1 MFAAMA
7 FDAPRSEHQLG
18 AWVVFFVVLSIPL
31 WFVLGA
37 ITGWFL
43 YLRNWLRAS
52 ALIAATPIAAT
63 TMGWLLAAPAT
74 GITDA
79 MGIGFFVTSNI
90 PTTSAEGIRKNSVWK
105 MRGLGPSLSLT
116 CLAAQR
122 KRPFPTAARI
132 TFSWRCARPSSSPAQ
147 CKEWG
152 SSYRLGWQTSFSPA
166 MTRT

>member
-7 FDAPRSEHQLG
+7 FDAPGSEHQLG

-63 TMGWLLAAPAT
+63 TMGWLPAT

-79 MGIGFFVTSNI
+79 MGMLC
-90 PTTSAEGIRKNSVWK
+90 PTQRLSRMAG
-105 MRGLGPSLSLT
+105 MRSFRLNDRDSST
-116 CLAAQR
+116 WAC
-122 KRPFPTAARI
+122 PTAA
-132 TFSWRCARPSSSPAQ
+132 A
-147 CKEWG
+147 
-152 SSYRLGWQTSFSPA
+152 
-166 MTRT
+166 

>member
-1 MFAAMA
+1 MPKLYYRIILIVLTVACGMGAVVTTPFAMFAAMA
-7 FDAPRSEHQLG
+7 FDAPGSEHQLG

-63 TMGWLLAAPAT
+63 TMGWLPAT

-79 MGIGFFVTSNI
+79 MGMLCPTLGGVPHH
-90 PTTSAEGIRKNSVWK
+90 PTT
-105 MRGLGPSLSLT
+105 
-116 CLAAQR
+116 
-122 KRPFPTAARI
+122 
-132 TFSWRCARPSSSPAQ
+132 
-147 CKEWG
+147 
-152 SSYRLGWQTSFSPA
+152 
-166 MTRT
+166 